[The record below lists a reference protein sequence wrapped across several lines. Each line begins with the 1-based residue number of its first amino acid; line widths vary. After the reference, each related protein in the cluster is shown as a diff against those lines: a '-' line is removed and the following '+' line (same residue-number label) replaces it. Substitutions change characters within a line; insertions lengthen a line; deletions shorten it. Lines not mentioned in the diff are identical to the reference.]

1 MITPRIKLETQS
13 FTYVSRNTG
22 KEELVNLNENQ
33 LNSLRE
39 FYVERFVDNMETE
52 DLVQYVTDDMFQ
64 YMESLP
70 DNEVIDE
77 CLNYWDDMFDEVIED
92 VKEFEQCD
100 FKKTLEDKKDDYL
113 DSLSEGKDVREQLL
127 EEGFVPHDTDDYGS
141 KVDALVDSMGVTVE
155 KESTVH
161 RRKDL
166 DSL

>member
-1 MITPRIKLETQS
+1 MITPRVKLGTQS

-33 LNSLRE
+33 LNALRE

-77 CLNYWDDMFDEVIED
+77 CLNYWDDMFDEIIED

-100 FKKTLEDKKDDYL
+100 FKKTLADKKDDYL
-113 DSLSEGKDVREQLL
+113 DSLSEGKDL
-127 EEGFVPHDTDDYGS
+127 DDYGS
-141 KVDALVDSMGVTVE
+141 KVDALVDSMDVTDE
-155 KESTVH
+155 EESTTH
-161 RRKDL
+161 RRRDL

>member
-1 MITPRIKLETQS
+1 MITPRVKLETQS

-39 FYVERFVDNMETE
+39 FYVERFVDNMETS
-52 DLVQYVTDDMFQ
+52 DLVQYVTDDMQ
-64 YMESLP
+64 RYMEALP

-77 CLNYWDDMFDEVIED
+77 CLNYWDDMFDEIIED

-100 FKKTLEDKKDDYL
+100 FKKTIDDKREDYL
-113 DSLSEGKDVREQLL
+113 DSLSEGKDI
-127 EEGFVPHDTDDYGS
+127 DYGS
-141 KVDALVDSMGVTVE
+141 KVDALVDSMGVTD
-155 KESTVH
+155 KEVSTTH

-166 DSL
+166 DLL

>member
-1 MITPRIKLETQS
+1 MESKS
-13 FTYVSRNTG
+13 FTYFSHNTM

-33 LNSLRE
+33 LNALRE
-39 FYVERFVDNMETE
+39 FYVERFVDNMETK

-77 CLNYWDDMFDEVIED
+77 CVNYWDDSFDDVIEEI
-92 VKEFEQCD
+92 KEFEQCD
-100 FKKTLEDKKDDYL
+100 FKKTLDDKKDDYL
-113 DSLSEGKDVREQLL
+113 DSLSEGKDL
-127 EEGFVPHDTDDYGS
+127 DDYGS

-155 KESTVH
+155 EESTTH
-161 RRKDL
+161 RRRDL

>member
-1 MITPRIKLETQS
+1 MITPRVKLETQS

-22 KEELVNLNENQ
+22 KEELINLNENQ

-77 CLNYWDDMFDEVIED
+77 CLNYWDDMFDEVIEE

-100 FKKTLEDKKDDYL
+100 FKKTIDDKREDYL
-113 DSLSEGKDVREQLL
+113 DSLSEGKDI
-127 EEGFVPHDTDDYGS
+127 DYGS
-141 KVDALVDSMGVTVE
+141 KVDALVDSMGVTD
-155 KESTVH
+155 KEVSTTH

-166 DSL
+166 DLL